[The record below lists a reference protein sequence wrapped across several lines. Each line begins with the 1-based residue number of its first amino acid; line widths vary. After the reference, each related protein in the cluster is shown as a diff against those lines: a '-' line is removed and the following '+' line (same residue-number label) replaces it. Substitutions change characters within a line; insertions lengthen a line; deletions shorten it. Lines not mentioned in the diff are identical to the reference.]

1 MSKEIKFR
9 DLRVHAEVLELSK
22 ATEYRSHDI
31 LGQDRSRLTKVV
43 PTTGGENNSPT
54 PVGEYRLLGTILGC
68 PKGEGFGIVY
78 SPRRLRK

>member
-9 DLRVHAEVLELSK
+9 DLRVHAEVLELFK
-22 ATEYRSHDI
+22 DTEYRSHDI
-31 LGQDRSRLTKVV
+31 LGQYRSRLTKVV